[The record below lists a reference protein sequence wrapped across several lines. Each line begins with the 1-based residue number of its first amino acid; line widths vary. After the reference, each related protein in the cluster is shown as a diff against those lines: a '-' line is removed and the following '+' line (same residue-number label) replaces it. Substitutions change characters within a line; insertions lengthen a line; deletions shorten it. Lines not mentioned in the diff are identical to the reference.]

1 MRRFNN
7 VIEAPQLRMYLTR
20 LTCYKM
26 MYLTTLIVLFII
38 KLTKE
43 SLFYTLSLFPRI
55 SLLKGRT
62 MLVISWIRAPFLF
75 SRKPLIKM
83 LGKLNSCLRRK
94 SKINIDNDNR
104 TASRRGTQKRRSI
117 WSDFQSE
124 VQEGLRSVQTMTVKA
139 EMKSREPLVRLT

>member
-1 MRRFNN
+1 MILTGTGIPKIGRFW
-7 VIEAPQLRMYLTR
+7 PGPGFCRDPGR
-20 LTCYKM
+20 
-26 MYLTTLIVLFII
+26 
-38 KLTKE
+38 
-43 SLFYTLSLFPRI
+43 SLFPRI

-139 EMKSREPLVRLT
+139 EMKSRELLVRLT